1 MPATGQK
8 LSNSN
13 QKGVSSTTRKN
24 QDPQLSQEKTQ
35 IQEHKSMERSSHSN
49 QSMVDQ
55 SFLKTPDQRQMSDKK
70 TSSLL
75 EKEKRQVS
83 RKSK

>member
-13 QKGVSSTTRKN
+13 QKGVSSTARKN

-49 QSMVDQ
+49 QNMVDQ
-55 SFLKTPDQRQMSDKK
+55 SFLKSTDQRQMSDKK

-75 EKEKRQVS
+75 EKEKRQAS